1 MNKRIV
7 LAISMILGLQ
17 AQVLQASGSEQAE
30 SQQIV
35 GFIQAQVDVFSA
47 DGSARLARIDTGTLV
62 TPVAILDTLSSGYYV
77 IKIDG
82 ENRAVRKRAVRTD
95 RVYRFVSGCS
105 NQLSG
110 SKTGTSRGLGN
121 GEC

>member
-35 GFIQAQVDVFSA
+35 GF
-47 DGSARLARIDTGTLV
+47 
-62 TPVAILDTLSSGYYV
+62 
-77 IKIDG
+77 
-82 ENRAVRKRAVRTD
+82 
-95 RVYRFVSGCS
+95 
-105 NQLSG
+105 
-110 SKTGTSRGLGN
+110 
-121 GEC
+121 